1 MLSNLYHN
9 HRLRIFFLHF
19 FIWLLIFSFPILDT
33 ITGYGTFNML
43 RIVPP
48 VCVFYLNYFYLVPE
62 LLLKKKLTAYIAIII
77 LLIGATSFIMSLFV
91 PPNLPPHMP
100 PKFLPPREEGFAH
113 IRIFPFTIMITLHL
127 SISTLLRIYSQL
139 NISLKLQA
147 ETEAQKKIVELNL
160 LKAQLNPHFF
170 FNSLNTIYSLSIKK
184 SAKTPE
190 AVLNLADLM
199 RYMLYETNKDVV
211 RLEQDILYIENYIEL
226 QKLRLTS
233 NNHISLKVQGNAK
246 GITIPPLLFI
256 SFVENAFKY
265 GIMPAQKSSIEIE
278 FIIKNDTLTFKV
290 VNDINPS
297 AGLKLGGTGIGIKN
311 AVDRVNLYFPDKNT
325 FSTAMADGK
334 YSVELTLF
342 LK

>member
-1 MLSNLYHN
+1 MLSNIYHN
-9 HRLRIFFLHF
+9 EKLRTFFVHF
-19 FIWLLIFSFPILDT
+19 FIWLLIFSFPIVDAV
-33 ITGYGTFNML
+33 TGYGNFKIL

-48 VCVFYLNYFYLVPE
+48 VCVFYLNYFYLVPQ
-62 LLLKKKLTAYIAIII
+62 LLLKKKLAAYIIII
-77 LLIGATSFIMSLFV
+77 LLLVGVSSLIMSLFE
-91 PPNLPPHMP
+91 PPHIP
-100 PKFLPPREEGFAH
+100 PFERKFAPPRREGFLH
-113 IRIFPFTIMITLHL
+113 IRIFPFTVMIILHL

-226 QKLRLTS
+226 QKLRLTP
-233 NNHISLKVQGNAK
+233 NNHVSVKVQGDIK
-246 GITIPPLLFI
+246 GITLPPLLFI
-256 SFVENAFKY
+256 SFIENAFKY
-265 GIMPAQKSSIEIE
+265 GTNPSQKSSINIA
-278 FIIKNDTLTFKV
+278 FIINNGTLTFKV
-290 VNDINPS
+290 VNDVNPS
-297 AGLKLGGTGIGIKN
+297 AGLKLSGTGIGIKN
-311 AVDRVNLYFPDKNT
+311 AVERVNLYFPDRNI
-325 FSTAMADGK
+325 FSTAIENGK
-334 YSVELTLF
+334 YTVELTLF